1 MPTNPKGRGSLV
13 TGVIAAILASACC
26 LIPFILLSVGLSGAW
41 LSSLSTLDPFRPL
54 FISVALI
61 ALYFAYRNIARKAV
75 FWIVAFLVIL
85 FIIFPHIFP
94 YI

>member
-54 FISVALI
+54 FIGIALT
-61 ALYFAYRNIARKAV
+61 ALYFAYRNIARKTV
-75 FWIVAFLVIL
+75 FWIVVFLVIL
-85 FIIFPHIFP
+85 FIIFPHILP